1 MNNFLKK
8 VIAQSPDDLQII
20 SAICAESKVKISD
33 IKYLPST
40 KIFLLSVLRIDKET
54 DSSKPINS
62 VIKFEF
68 IESSK
73 SKNINQSN
81 ADLTLELFAIDIFKK
96 KENFEIVLLFSKNGI
111 ITLLAYNRI
120 FKFHSLQK
128 PKNIK
133 YVDNFKNKLEYKHV
147 PLQSVGI
154 YVPANLPSTLLM
166 NAVPAKISGVKRIV
180 LANPKLNGKLNPA
193 VLYAAKKVG
202 INEIYSMG
210 GAQAIASL
218 AYIQKVNKIVG
229 PGNIYVARSKRE
241 VFGDVGTEGM
251 VAGPSEI
258 CVLADSKTDL
268 NQVITSMIGQAEHD
282 VNSQCILITKDKKLA
297 NKFNIEIK
305 ESIKKVQR
313 KRVVLKSLKNNGLIV
328 LAQSDK
334 QIIEAINEVAPEH
347 LEINVSNYK
356 KYLNQIHNAGSIM
369 IGKYSPMAVSDY
381 NVGSNHV
388 LPTLGSA
395 KFSSGLNLSE
405 FYKKISHITL
415 TKKGIEKLGES
426 ATHLAEYEELDNHAQ
441 SIKSRMRR

>member
-1 MNNFLKK
+1 MIK
-8 VIAQSPDDLQII
+8 VINCKKKNYKRELVSFLDKRRSGKAVDTSIVP
-20 SAICAESKVKISD
+20 KILKD
-33 IKYLPST
+33 IKINGR
-40 KIFLLSVLRIDKET
+40 KALLKYE
-54 DSSKPINS
+54 
-62 VIKFEF
+62 
-68 IESSK
+68 
-73 SKNINQSN
+73 
-81 ADLTLELFAIDIFKK
+81 KK
-96 KENFEIVLLFSKNGI
+96 FSKNTEI
-111 ITLLAYNRI
+111 VPSKYKVNKAINTLEPKIKQSIDLAYNRI

-180 LANPKLNGKLNPA
+180 LANPKLDGKLNPA

-202 INEIYSMG
+202 IKEIYSMG

-218 AYIQKVNKIVG
+218 AYIQKVNKVVG

-258 CVLADSKTDL
+258 CILADGKTDL

-282 VNSQCILITKDKKLA
+282 VNSQCILITKDKKLV
-297 NKFNIEIK
+297 NKFNIEIRGK
-305 ESIKKVQR
+305 IQKVQR
-313 KRVVLKSLKNNGLIV
+313 KSVVLKSLKNNGLIV
-328 LAQSDK
+328 FAQTDK

-356 KYLNQIHNAGSIM
+356 KYLNQIYNAGSIM

-381 NVGSNHV
+381 NVGTNHV

-395 KFSSGLNLSE
+395 KFSSGLNSSE

-426 ATHLAEYEELDNHAQ
+426 ATHLAEYEDLDNHAQ
-441 SIKSRMRR
+441 SIRSRMKGK